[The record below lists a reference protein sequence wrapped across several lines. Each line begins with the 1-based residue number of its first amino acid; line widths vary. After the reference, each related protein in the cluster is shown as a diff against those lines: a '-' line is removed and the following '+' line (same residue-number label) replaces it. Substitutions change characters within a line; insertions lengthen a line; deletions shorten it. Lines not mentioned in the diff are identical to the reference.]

1 MSVLPESFSAL
12 TFIGLWRPVHYKGW
26 KALFYYLY
34 TLVLF
39 ANSLTFI
46 ISEAVEMIFFNNG
59 IFDFFNNSSMLITI
73 IGMCGKMITV
83 LHSRNIIIEIKKN
96 LNQYPFKS
104 RDNKENIIKKKFN
117 RVIRFNVLSYASL
130 FEISVVFYTVGKIF
144 EDRPIGVLPCRA
156 WLPFDYSTPI
166 IYWIASAQQLITI
179 IMSCNV
185 DIAYDTFVS
194 GVMLQICLQVKI
206 LKHRYQ
212 LMLAKL
218 EEIRTSEIYDEKIST
233 VIEKKLFAD
242 CVEYH
247 IAILRMV
254 KIVNL
259 IFSKM
264 IFIQYSFSTIILCS
278 SVYAFSQM
286 PAFSPEFIAC
296 LVYILCM
303 FFQIFV
309 LCMSGQRVTIEFA
322 DLTDTMYNT
331 NWFSLSSHARK
342 YMMMMMVK
350 SSRPIEFVSGYL
362 INLSLE
368 SFKRLIKLS
377 YTIYSVLQS

>member
-12 TFIGLWRPVHYKGW
+12 TCIGLWRPVHCKGW
-26 KALFYYLY
+26 KAMFYYLY

-46 ISEAVEMIFFNNG
+46 ISEAVEIIIFNNG

-83 LHSRNIIIEIKKN
+83 LRSREIIIEMKKN

-104 RDNKENIIKKKFN
+104 RDDEENIIKNKFN
-117 RVIRFNVLSYASL
+117 RVIRFNALSYALL
-130 FEISVVFYTVGKIF
+130 FEVSIVFYTAGKIF
-144 EDRPIGVLPCRA
+144 EERPIGVLPCRA

-185 DIAYDTFVS
+185 DIAYDTLVS
-194 GVMLQICLQVKI
+194 GVMLQICSQVKI

-218 EEIRTSEIYDEKIST
+218 EKIHNNSEIFDEKILT
-233 VIEKKLFAD
+233 TIEKKLFAD

-247 IAILRMV
+247 IAIL
-254 KIVNL
+254 
-259 IFSKM
+259 
-264 IFIQYSFSTIILCS
+264 STIILCS
-278 SVYAFSQM
+278 SVYALSQM
-286 PAFSPEFIAC
+286 SAFSPEFIAC

-309 LCMSGQRVTIEFA
+309 LCISGQRVTIEFA
-322 DLTDTMYNT
+322 DLTDTMYST

-350 SSRPIEFVSGYL
+350 SSRPIVFVSGHL
-362 INLSLE
+362 ISLSLE
-368 SFKRLIKLS
+368 SFKRVRKI
-377 YTIYSVLQS
+377 I